1 MNITLIGMP
10 GAGKSTVGVILAKML
25 SYKFIDTDI
34 TIQTV
39 HKTTLQDIVDRFGH
53 LKLRKIEESIT
64 CSINTE
70 NSVISTGGSVI
81 YSKKAM
87 EHLKSISKIIFLDVD
102 YENLLK
108 RINNFDSR
116 GLAKSRDQTFL
127 DLYRERNVLY
137 KKYAQVT
144 IDCNAVSQENVA
156 HQIMAKLMQNNP

>member
-39 HKTTLQDIVDRFGH
+39 HRNTLQNIVDRFGY
-53 LKLRKIEESIT
+53 LRLRQIEEEIT
-64 CSINTE
+64 CSIDAE
-70 NSVISTGGSVI
+70 DSVISTGGSVI

-87 EHLKSISKIIFLDVD
+87 KHLETISKIIFLDVN

-108 RINNFDSR
+108 RINNFESR
-116 GLAKSRDQTFL
+116 GLAKSENQTFL
-127 DLYRERNVLY
+127 DLYKERNTLY
-137 KKYAQVT
+137 KKYAQIV
-144 IDCNAVSQENVA
+144 IDCNAVAQEKIARKIINLVF
-156 HQIMAKLMQNNP
+156 